1 MGDSTSNT
9 FPKPICTAAFFH
21 LISRNRGCVFK
32 WRKSNRGKINSINI
46 FDVKWWEFLAPQAT
60 CNVFQIQFCTFTFPD
75 VASGLESVAPKKGGR
90 ERKKKRQ
97 FVPVTG
103 GIQRQQRCYRAPIK
117 KLSVLW
123 RWPASQPLLTTLR
136 FQSVRL
142 TAHSVSACLALDEA
156 SSHGAISSP
165 KWKILLWFSS

>member
-1 MGDSTSNT
+1 MLHGGNSLHHKQHAMYS
-9 FPKPICTAAFFH
+9 KYSSAH
-21 LISRNRGCVFK
+21 LHSRCSK
-32 WRKSNRGKINSINI
+32 WFGKRR
-46 FDVKWWEFLAPQAT
+46 T
-60 CNVFQIQFCTFTFPD
+60 
-75 VASGLESVAPKKGGR
+75 KKRRQG

-103 GIQRQQRCYRAPIK
+103 GIQRKQRCYRAPIK

-136 FQSVRL
+136 FQSMRL